1 MTTPD
6 NVRFYFRIL
15 RFFGRVFFQVHSGLL
30 VVWFMRDTQF
40 SLTSPVQYFLFDAIR
55 PIFVPYFP
63 KNFDSLLVVFP
74 EKKYRP
80 VLSVFV
86 VPAIL

>member
-1 MTTPD
+1 MAE
-6 NVRFYFRIL
+6 F
-15 RFFGRVFFQVHSGLL
+15 FFQVHSGLL

-86 VPAIL
+86 VPTIL